1 MTTPKNM
8 TNDQLFRALVN
19 SQSAMKAEL
28 LGEISKHRAETQ
40 KGFKEVND
48 KMDNGFKQV
57 NDRVDK
63 LGHELFVLNEDAPV
77 GEEFARLVKRVDK
90 LEKYKT
96 FATA

>member
-63 LGHELFVLNEDAPV
+63 LGHELFVY
-77 GEEFARLVKRVDK
+77 EFELSGSKSFKFLQFV
-90 LEKYKT
+90 YS
-96 FATA
+96 FY